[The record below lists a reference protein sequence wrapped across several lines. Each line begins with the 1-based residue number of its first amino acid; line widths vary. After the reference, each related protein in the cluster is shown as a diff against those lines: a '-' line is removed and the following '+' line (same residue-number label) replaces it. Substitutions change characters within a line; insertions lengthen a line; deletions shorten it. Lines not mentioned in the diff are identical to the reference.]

1 MENSN
6 TTLTL
11 KKLCDLI
18 NKQQGLFATL
28 TTQNRVSQEVRV
40 RFSLRPPKIMNLDNL
55 SNLIELFSHQVKKQN
70 KKDIFLQWL
79 NPNNQK
85 TYTWEEAEKNILKL
99 SKIIKENIKEG
110 DRCLLVSENRPE
122 WFVSDLA
129 IMLSDGI
136 TVPAYTTY
144 TEEDYKYLIEDCEPS
159 LVIVSNNELLKK
171 LSKTIDEKDFIKKVI
186 TLDEVSKVTD
196 NLNLITKEKYLG
208 FNSITK
214 IDLLEKDKI
223 QNDKLKRT
231 SPACIIYTSG
241 TGGNP
246 KGVMLSH
253 GGILNN
259 IVGACE
265 IMKPLINTR
274 PVFLTWLPLSHSYE
288 HCVQFAQIAVGAK
301 VFYAQKIEK
310 LLENMSEAKPTIMT
324 AVPRFY
330 QNLYNKIN
338 INLKKQTGIKAKLIE
353 ATLRLGKKKLIGQE
367 MTFFEKLINII
378 VEEIVRK
385 KIKKQFGGNLKAFV
399 SGGGALDQEIG
410 EFLNSIGLP
419 TLQGYGL
426 TETSPVVSCNPIHKI
441 RVETVGPP
449 FKGNQVKIA
458 DDGEILVKG
467 ENVMLGYWNKKEE
480 TDKVIINGWLHTGD
494 IGEIDPEDGYL
505 KITDRKK
512 DIIVSA
518 GGDNISPAKIE
529 NMITNEPE
537 VDQCMVYGDKKNY
550 IVALIVPNK
559 DFLNQKEKIQ
569 NVIEKINKKLTLLEK
584 IKKIQ
589 LIDESFS
596 IENGLMTPTM
606 KVKRKKVTEKYKN
619 QLEKLY

>member
-1 MENSN
+1 
-6 TTLTL
+6 
-11 KKLCDLI
+11 
-18 NKQQGLFATL
+18 
-28 TTQNRVSQEVRV
+28 
-40 RFSLRPPKIMNLDNL
+40 MNLDKLN
-55 SNLIELFSHQVKKQN
+55 NLIELFSHQVEKQN
-70 KKDIFLQWL
+70 KESIFLQWL
-79 NPNNQK
+79 NPNNK
-85 TYTWEEAEKNILKL
+85 KSYTWEETQKNILKL
-99 SKIIKENIKEG
+99 SKIIRENIKEG

-122 WFVSDLA
+122 WFVSDMA
-129 IMLSDGI
+129 IMLSGGI

-144 TEEDYKYLIEDCEPS
+144 TEDDYKYLIEDCEPS
-159 LVIVSNNELLKK
+159 LIIVSNNELLKK
-171 LSKTIDEKDFIKKVI
+171 LNNTINEKKFIKKVI
-186 TLDEVSKVTD
+186 TLDEVNKVIHD
-196 NLNLITKEKYLG
+196 LDIINKDKYLDFNLILK
-208 FNSITK
+208 N
-214 IDLLEKDKI
+214 DLLDEDKI
-223 QNDKLKRT
+223 QNEKLKRT

-246 KGVMLSH
+246 KGVILSH

-259 IVGACE
+259 LVGACE
-265 IMKPLINTR
+265 IMKPLFSSR

-301 VFYAQKIEK
+301 VFYAEKIEK
-310 LLENMSEAKPTIMT
+310 LLENISEAKPTIMT

-338 INLKKQTGIKAKLIE
+338 INLKKQTGFKAKLIE
-353 ATLRLGKKKLIGQE
+353 ETLRLGKKKLLNQK
-367 MTFFEKLINII
+367 MTFSEKLLNLI
-378 VEEIVRK
+378 VETLVRK

-410 EFLNSIGLP
+410 EFLNSVGLP

-441 RVETVGPP
+441 KVETVGPP

-458 DDGEILVKG
+458 EDGEILVKG

-480 TDKVIINGWLHTGD
+480 TDKVIVNGWLHTGD
-494 IGEIDPEDGYL
+494 IGEIDPEDSYL

-537 VDQCMVYGDKKNY
+537 IDQCMVYGDKKNY
-550 IVALIVPNK
+550 LVALVVPSK
-559 DFLNQKEKIQ
+559 DFLHEKEKIN

-589 LIDESFS
+589 LIDENFS

-619 QLEKLY
+619 QLEELY

>member
-1 MENSN
+1 
-6 TTLTL
+6 
-11 KKLCDLI
+11 
-18 NKQQGLFATL
+18 
-28 TTQNRVSQEVRV
+28 
-40 RFSLRPPKIMNLDNL
+40 MNLDNFN
-55 SNLIELFSHQVKKQN
+55 NLIELFFYQTEKQ
-70 KKDIFLQWL
+70 KPESIFLEWL
-79 NPNNQK
+79 NPNNRK
-85 TYTWEEAEKNILKL
+85 NFTWAETKQNIFKL
-99 SKIIKENIKEG
+99 SKKIKQTVKEG
-110 DRCLLVSENRPE
+110 ERCLLVSENRPE
-122 WFVSDLA
+122 WFISDLA
-129 IMLSDGI
+129 IMLAGGI

-159 LVIVSNNELLKK
+159 LVIVSNKEMLNKLKTTLNEK
-171 LSKTIDEKDFIKKVI
+171 SFIKKII
-186 TLDEVSKVTD
+186 TFDEIEKAHHQ
-196 NLNLITKEKYLG
+196 LNLESKDKYLN
-208 FNSITK
+208 FKSI
-214 IDLLEKDKI
+214 INNDLSEEDKT
-223 QNDKLKRT
+223 QTTNLKRS

-246 KGVMLSH
+246 KGVILSH

-259 IVGACE
+259 LVGACE
-265 IMKPLINTR
+265 IMKPLIDSK

-301 VFYAQKIEK
+301 VFYAEKIEK
-310 LLENMSEAKPTIMT
+310 LLDNISEAKPTIMT

-338 INLKKQTGIKAKLIE
+338 INMKKQTGFKAKLVD
-353 ATLRLGKKKLIGQE
+353 ATIRLGKKKLLKE
-367 MTFFEKLINII
+367 KMTFFEKLLNSL
-378 VEEIVRK
+378 VEVLVRK
-385 KIKKQFGGNLKAFV
+385 KIKKQFGGNLRAFI
-399 SGGGALDQEIG
+399 SGGGALDKQIG

-441 RVETVGPP
+441 KVETVGPP
-449 FKGNQVKIA
+449 FKGNKVRIA
-458 DDGEILVKG
+458 KDGEILVKG

-480 TDKVIINGWLHTGD
+480 TANVIKDGWLYTGD

-529 NMITNEPE
+529 NMITNELE
-537 VDQCMVYGDKKNY
+537 IDQCMVYGDKKNY
-550 IVALIVPNK
+550 LVALIVPSK
-559 DFLNQKEKIQ
+559 EFLSEKEKI
-569 NVIEKINKKLTLLEK
+569 NKVVENINKKLTLVEK

-589 LIDESFS
+589 LIDENFS
-596 IENGLMTPTM
+596 IENGLLTPTM

-619 QLEKLY
+619 ELEKLY

>member
-1 MENSN
+1 
-6 TTLTL
+6 
-11 KKLCDLI
+11 
-18 NKQQGLFATL
+18 
-28 TTQNRVSQEVRV
+28 
-40 RFSLRPPKIMNLDNL
+40 MNLDNQN
-55 SNLIELFSHQVKKQN
+55 SLIELFFSQVDKQDKKS
-70 KKDIFLQWL
+70 IFLQWL
-79 NPNNQK
+79 NPNNKK
-85 TYTWEEAEKNILKL
+85 TYTWEEVEQNIFKL
-99 SKIIKENIKEG
+99 SKVIKENIQEG

-129 IMLSDGI
+129 VMLSGGI

-144 TEEDYKYLIEDCEPS
+144 TEEDYKYLIEDCEPA
-159 LVIVSNNELLKK
+159 LVIVSNNEMFKK
-171 LSKTIDEKDFIKKVI
+171 LKNIIEEKIFIKKVI
-186 TLDEVSKVTD
+186 TLDRLD
-196 NLNLITKEKYLG
+196 NVVDDLNKKENYLD
-208 FNSITK
+208 FETIIK
-214 IDLLEKDKI
+214 EDLFEKDRIK
-223 QNDKLKRT
+223 NNNLKRT

-246 KGVMLSH
+246 KGVILSH

-265 IMKPLINTR
+265 ILKPIINTK

-288 HCVQFAQIAVGAK
+288 HCVQFVQIAVGAK
-301 VFYAQKIEK
+301 VFYAEKIEK
-310 LLENMSEAKPTIMT
+310 LLENISEAKPTIMT

-338 INLKKQTGIKAKLIE
+338 INFKKQTGFKAKLIE
-353 ATLRLGKKKLIGQE
+353 TTIRLGKKRLKNE
-367 MTFFEKLINII
+367 KMTIFEKLQNQL
-378 VEEIVRK
+378 VELLVRK

-399 SGGGALDQEIG
+399 SGGGALDKEIG

-426 TETSPVVSCNPIHKI
+426 TETSPVVSCNPINKI
-441 RVETVGPP
+441 KVETVGPP

-458 DDGEILVKG
+458 EDGEILVKG

-480 TDKVIINGWLHTGD
+480 TNKVIIDGWLHTGD
-494 IGEIDPEDGYL
+494 IGEINPKDGYL

-529 NMITNEPE
+529 NMITNESE

-550 IVALIVPNK
+550 LVALVVPNK
-559 DFLNQKEKIQ
+559 EYLNDKEKIN
-569 NVIEKINKKLTLLEK
+569 NVIEKINKKLTLVEK
-584 IKKIQ
+584 VKRIQ
-589 LIDESFS
+589 LIDENFS
-596 IENGLMTPTM
+596 IENGLLTPTM

>member
-1 MENSN
+1 
-6 TTLTL
+6 
-11 KKLCDLI
+11 
-18 NKQQGLFATL
+18 
-28 TTQNRVSQEVRV
+28 
-40 RFSLRPPKIMNLDNL
+40 MNLDKLN
-55 SNLIELFSHQVKKQN
+55 NLIELFSHQVEKQN
-70 KKDIFLQWL
+70 KESIFLQWL
-79 NPNNQK
+79 NPNNK
-85 TYTWEEAEKNILKL
+85 KSYTWEETQKNILKL
-99 SKIIKENIKEG
+99 SKIIRENIKEG

-122 WFVSDLA
+122 WFVSDMA
-129 IMLSDGI
+129 IMLSGGI

-144 TEEDYKYLIEDCEPS
+144 TEDDYKYLIEDCEPS
-159 LVIVSNNELLKK
+159 LIIVSNNELLKK
-171 LSKTIDEKDFIKKVI
+171 LNNTINEKKFIKKVI
-186 TLDEVSKVTD
+186 TLDEVNKVIHD
-196 NLNLITKEKYLG
+196 LDIINKDKYLDFNLILK
-208 FNSITK
+208 N
-214 IDLLEKDKI
+214 DLLDEDKI
-223 QNDKLKRT
+223 QNEKLKRT

-246 KGVMLSH
+246 KGVILSH

-259 IVGACE
+259 LVGACE
-265 IMKPLINTR
+265 IMKPLFSSR

-301 VFYAQKIEK
+301 VFYAEKIEK
-310 LLENMSEAKPTIMT
+310 LLENISEAKPTIMT

-338 INLKKQTGIKAKLIE
+338 INLKKQTGFKAKLIE
-353 ATLRLGKKKLIGQE
+353 ETLRLGKKKLLNQK
-367 MTFFEKLINII
+367 MTFSEKLLNLI
-378 VEEIVRK
+378 VETLVRK

-410 EFLNSIGLP
+410 EFLNSVGLP

-441 RVETVGPP
+441 KVETVGPP

-458 DDGEILVKG
+458 EDGEILVKG

-480 TDKVIINGWLHTGD
+480 TDKVIVNGWLHTGD

-537 VDQCMVYGDKKNY
+537 IDQCMVYGDKKNY
-550 IVALIVPNK
+550 LVALVVPSK
-559 DFLNQKEKIQ
+559 DFLHEKEKIN

-589 LIDESFS
+589 LIDENFS

-619 QLEKLY
+619 RLEELY

>member
-1 MENSN
+1 
-6 TTLTL
+6 
-11 KKLCDLI
+11 
-18 NKQQGLFATL
+18 
-28 TTQNRVSQEVRV
+28 
-40 RFSLRPPKIMNLDNL
+40 MNLDNL
-55 SNLIELFSHQVKKQN
+55 SNLIELFSHQVQKQN

-378 VEEIVRK
+378 VEELVRK

-494 IGEIDPEDGYL
+494 IGEIDPNDGYL

-569 NVIEKINKKLTLLEK
+569 DVIEKINKKLTLLEK

>member
-1 MENSN
+1 
-6 TTLTL
+6 
-11 KKLCDLI
+11 
-18 NKQQGLFATL
+18 
-28 TTQNRVSQEVRV
+28 
-40 RFSLRPPKIMNLDNL
+40 MNLDNL
-55 SNLIELFSHQVKKQN
+55 SNLIELFSHQAKKQN

-367 MTFFEKLINII
+367 MTFFEKLINIV
-378 VEEIVRK
+378 VEELVRK

-569 NVIEKINKKLTLLEK
+569 DVIEKINKKLTLLEK